1 MPISVKDSGS
11 YKLVYEVWQKVD
23 GVWVEVPTV
32 HYKIGGAW
40 KKVHSKLTPF
50 VFNKTISVNTYGY
63 DLREDALIAGWDGVQ
78 PLLATVTINVGIIV
92 GAVANQNFGFS
103 TGLIFPQGCK
113 LTLINN
119 GTIAGMGGKGGD
131 SGKLG
136 NLVAGKDGDRGGT
149 AVFINI
155 PTVLY
160 NYGSILA
167 GGGGGGAGGVLAARD
182 FSWMLRGG
190 AGGGGRGANVSL
202 PGVTEMTDNNI
213 GDYSINFLPA
223 TGGSLTSG
231 GIGGINEGGVG
242 GDAGFDYSGSG
253 GNGGLPA
260 SSGANGTMGETH
272 ASAPA
277 GSRRYWTFG
286 LGAPA
291 GKAISGNSW
300 ITYEVTGTIT
310 GVIE

>member
-119 GTIAGMGGKGGD
+119 GTIAGMGGKGAD

-136 NLVAGKDGDRGGT
+136 NFIPGKDGDRGGT
-149 AVFINI
+149 ALFINI
-155 PTVLY
+155 PTIL
-160 NYGSILA
+160 NNNGSILA
-167 GGGGGGAGGVLAARD
+167 GGGGGGAGAVLAEIAYG
-182 FSWMLRGG
+182 WMLRGG
-190 AGGGGRGANVSL
+190 AGGGGRGANNSL
-202 PGVTEMTDNNI
+202 AGVTEMSNNNI
-213 GDYSINFLPA
+213 GDHSLNFRPA
-223 TGGSLTSG
+223 TGGTLTASG
-231 GIGGINEGGVG
+231 AGGINEGGGSESGSDFSGFG
-242 GDAGFDYSGSG
+242 GD
-253 GNGGLPA
+253 GGLIA
-260 SSGANGTMGETH
+260 SSGLDGGLVETQQFPLNRRIFNNGIG
-272 ASAPA
+272 
-277 GSRRYWTFG
+277 
-286 LGAPA
+286 GAA
-291 GKAISGNSW
+291 GKAIFGNSW
-300 ITYEVTGTIT
+300 ITYEVAGTIT